1 MYSFT
6 GNKINTIK
14 ENGSFGIL
22 IEVGA
27 GMPVYNE
34 LCKHPNTAS
43 KIVYYAQSPNN
54 WEYNNKRY
62 NHNGVRAVS
71 PEVCQNFIISHND
84 PANTNFILTNTVQI
98 ANDKNVVSHGWF
110 GYKNKDVTYYYH
122 YTINHHQSRKTQLDV
137 IAKIGLDII
146 AANGDL
152 SKLTN
157 GYIDIILDINL
168 KQLPEAIINCFINSK
183 LSRHQYHNTTVVF
196 NKDGKV
202 ERINDFL
209 RRANDLIVFKG
220 SFNPVHKDH
229 ISLIEICSSKYEN
242 TTPVFCISIEN
253 RDKSKTVSPRNLYKR
268 IQLLNQLGY
277 DVIVD
282 TKGLY
287 HYSYTTLIQN
297 VDFKERNLYYVLGGD
312 IVKRFL
318 MDEEVYEK
326 PNSTSITAF
335 NTKWNSCTFLWFN
348 RADIKVKIDS
358 RLNNLVYMDKQ
369 ATSTSSTYL
378 RELIEAKDIDELI
391 RLGYTHELY
400 HTFLED

>member
-6 GNKINTIK
+6 DNKINTIK

-27 GMPVYNE
+27 GMSVYNE
-34 LCKHPNTAS
+34 LCKYSNTSS
-43 KIVYYAQSPNN
+43 KIVYYAESPNN
-54 WEYNNKRY
+54 WDYNNNKY
-62 NHNGVRAVS
+62 NHGVRAVS
-71 PEVCQNFIISHND
+71 AEVCQNFIIQHND
-84 PANTNFILTNTVQI
+84 IINTNFILTNTVQV
-98 ANDKNVVSHGWF
+98 ANDKDVVSHGWF

-122 YTINHHQSRKTQLDV
+122 YTINHHQSRKIQLDV

-157 GYIDIILDINL
+157 GYIDIILDVNL
-168 KQLPEAIINCFINSK
+168 KQLPEAVINCFINSK
-183 LSRHQYHNTTVVF
+183 LCRHQYHNTTVVF
-196 NKDGKV
+196 NKEGKV

-209 RRANDLIVFKG
+209 RRAKDLIVFKG

-242 TTPVFCISIEN
+242 ATPVFCISIEN
-253 RDKSKTVSPRNLYKR
+253 KDKSKTINSRNLYKR
-268 IQLLNQLGY
+268 IQLLNKFGY
-277 DVIVD
+277 DVIID

-287 HYSYTTLIQN
+287 HYSYTTLIHN
-297 VDFKERNLYYVLGGD
+297 SDFNKRNLYYVMGAD
-312 IVKRFL
+312 ILKTFL
-318 MDEEVYEK
+318 IDEYVYNK
-326 PNSTSITAF
+326 
-335 NTKWNSCTFLWFN
+335 NTKQDIYKFNIKWSRCTFLWFN

-369 ATSTSSTYL
+369 ATTTSSTYL
-378 RELIEAKDIDELI
+378 RELIEAKDINELI